1 MSRSLWR
8 STFIVSAMTML
19 SRILGLVRDMV
30 LLNVFGAGGVM
41 DAFLVAFKIPNFL
54 RRLFAEGAFSQA
66 FVPVLSE
73 YKTTK
78 THEEVQILISRASG
92 SLMLILGVLTTF
104 SVVAAPLVIYIFA
117 PGFHGQ
123 EAKFQ
128 LAVELLRLTFPYLFL
143 ISMTAFAGS
152 VLNSYG
158 SFATASFAPVLLNV
172 TMIAAAWWLAP
183 VMQNAFHSQPI
194 MALGWGVMAAGFI
207 QLAIQIPELWNKK
220 LLIPPKVDFKHEGVR
235 RILKLMLPALFGVSV
250 VQINLLLDTVLAS
263 FMHEGSVS
271 WLYTAERMTELPL
284 GLIGI
289 AIATV
294 ILPSLSA
301 IHAEKDHD
309 KFKTMLD
316 WATQVIVL
324 VGVPASLAMMIL
336 AEPMIQALF
345 QHGHFGYNDVGMTVW
360 ALRGLSGGILAFML
374 IKIFA
379 PGFYARQDTKTPVK
393 IGLIAVVANMFF
405 NLILVGIFYLLKWPL
420 HAALSLASTCSAFLN
435 AGMLYLALARDGV
448 YRIEAHWKVIGFRYL
463 CANVL
468 MAAVLVAGL
477 QLYQQDAPQWQ
488 RIAELLSLCLLG
500 AVAYAIGLLA
510 TGFRPS
516 QIRHH

>member
-1 MSRSLWR
+1 MAQSLWR

-19 SRILGLVRDMV
+19 SRVLGLVRDMV

-66 FVPVLSE
+66 FVPVLTE

-78 THEEVQILISRASG
+78 THQEVQILISRASG
-92 SLMLILGVLTTF
+92 TLMLILGVLTTF
-104 SVVAAPLVIYIFA
+104 SVVAAPMVIFLFA
-117 PGFHGQ
+117 PGFHDQ
-123 EAKFQ
+123 PAKFD
-128 LAVELLRLTFPYLFL
+128 LAVDLLRLTFPYLML

-183 VMQNAFHSQPI
+183 HMDPQI
-194 MALGWGVMAAGFI
+194 MALGWGVMIAGFV
-207 QLAIQIPELWNKK
+207 QLAIQIPELWKKK

-263 FMHEGSVS
+263 FMMEGSVS
-271 WLYTAERMTELPL
+271 WLYTAERLTELPL

-294 ILPSLSA
+294 ILPSLST
-301 IHAEKDHD
+301 IHAEQNHER
-309 KFKTMLD
+309 FKAMLD
-316 WATQVIVL
+316 WASRVIFL
-324 VGVPASLAMMIL
+324 VGVPASVAMIIL

-345 QHGHFGYNDVGMTVW
+345 QHGRFTYDDVSMTVW

-374 IKIFA
+374 IKIYA
-379 PGFYARQDTKTPVK
+379 PGFYARQDVKTPVK
-393 IGLIAVVANMFF
+393 IGLIAVAANMVF
-405 NLILVGIFYLLKWPL
+405 NLILVGIFHWLKWPL
-420 HAALSLASTCSAFLN
+420 HAALSVASTCSAFLN
-435 AGMLYLALARDGV
+435 AGLLYRALVRDGV
-448 YRIEAHWKVIGFRYL
+448 YRMESHWKKIGFQYL
-463 CANVL
+463 CGNVFL
-468 MAAVLVAGL
+468 IVGLIVGL
-477 QLYQQDAPQWQ
+477 QFYQQDASQGV
-488 RIAELLSLCLLG
+488 RVVALLSLCAWG
-500 AVAYAIGLLA
+500 ALVYGVGLLLA
-510 TGFRPS
+510 GFRPRD
-516 QIRHH
+516 IRQH